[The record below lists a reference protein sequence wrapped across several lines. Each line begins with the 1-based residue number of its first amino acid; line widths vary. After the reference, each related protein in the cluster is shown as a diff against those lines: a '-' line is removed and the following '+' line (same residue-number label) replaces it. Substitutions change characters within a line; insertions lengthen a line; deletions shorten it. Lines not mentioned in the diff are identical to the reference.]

1 LAWSRWVWGVCG
13 YKLAREGARL
23 FDSLQILSGPIGR
36 AFTGEQ
42 QVMGP
47 FFFLN
52 LFAHIAIPLG
62 MGLVLWL
69 HVSRIARPVLLPPR
83 KVYIAAT
90 AALVVLAVAWPIGM
104 LAEANPF
111 ALTTQL
117 EVDPLFG
124 WWMLAVRRMPPA
136 AGLVLI
142 ASIIVFAAL
151 VPLMV
156 KRRKQAVAPPSVVDE
171 DVCVGCEQ
179 CALDCP

>member
-69 HVSRIARPVLLPPR
+69 HVSRVARPVLLPPR
-83 KVYIAAT
+83 KVFVASVV
-90 AALVVLAVAWPIGM
+90 ALVGLAILWPVSMLPEASYFELATRVEVNVLY
-104 LAEANPF
+104 
-111 ALTTQL
+111 
-117 EVDPLFG
+117 G
-124 WWMLAVRRMPPA
+124 WWMLLVREIPA
-136 AGLVLI
+136 GAGL
-142 ASIIVFAAL
+142 AL
-151 VPLMV
+151 L
-156 KRRKQAVAPPSVVDE
+156 
-171 DVCVGCEQ
+171 
-179 CALDCP
+179 